1 MVTDYRNLF
10 TNTVH
15 YHLQVEQNYIIF
27 LNFEMKRRC
36 LKMTAVKNMCTEIF
50 GGSNHISVWWWCFK
64 SEIYVWFFFFFPRD
78 MDTGRMYPC
87 HIIPKS
93 PESLCEMK
101 NLQVLNTK
109 PYIINITA
117 INALGSATKTMV
129 FDLEAHGES
138 MIELP
143 SCFFF
148 FYHYA

>member
-1 MVTDYRNLF
+1 
-10 TNTVH
+10 
-15 YHLQVEQNYIIF
+15 
-27 LNFEMKRRC
+27 
-36 LKMTAVKNMCTEIF
+36 
-50 GGSNHISVWWWCFK
+50 
-64 SEIYVWFFFFFPRD
+64 
-78 MDTGRMYPC
+78 MYPC

-148 FYHYA
+148 FTIMPNNANPILDLWIFVEAVS

>member
-1 MVTDYRNLF
+1 
-10 TNTVH
+10 
-15 YHLQVEQNYIIF
+15 
-27 LNFEMKRRC
+27 
-36 LKMTAVKNMCTEIF
+36 
-50 GGSNHISVWWWCFK
+50 
-64 SEIYVWFFFFFPRD
+64 

-148 FYHYA
+148 TIMPNNANPILDLWIFVEAVSWWAVMIGNWNL